1 MRVLIIGA
9 TGGTGRE
16 LVKQALERGHEVTA
30 FARNPARVR
39 IQHERLSVV
48 RGNVLDRSSVET
60 AIKGQDAV
68 LSALGHKR
76 WIFPS
81 STLSEGTRSIVESMQ
96 RHGVRRLICETSLGV
111 GDSRGRLG
119 LYYSLFVIPFIV
131 FFYFRDKRKQEE
143 VIRESG
149 LDWVIV
155 RPGRLTNGR
164 KRGEYRHGLKIGS
177 YIWTVSISRADTAD
191 FMLSQLEN
199 DTYLRHAV
207 GVAY

>member
-16 LVKQALERGHEVTA
+16 LVKQALERGHTVTA
-30 FARNPARVR
+30 FARNPGG
-39 IQHERLSVV
+39 ISMKHERLSVV
-48 RGNVLDRSSVET
+48 QGNVLDPATVEI
-60 AIKGQDAV
+60 AVKGQDAV

-76 WIFPS
+76 WIIPTS
-81 STLSEGTRSIVESMQ
+81 ILSEGTKIVVGAME
-96 RHGVRRLICETSLGV
+96 RLGVKRFVCETSLGV

-119 LYYSLFVIPFIV
+119 LYYSLFVIPVIV
-131 FFYFRDKRKQEE
+131 FFYFRDKKKQEE
-143 VIRESG
+143 VIRQSG

-164 KRGEYRHGLKIGS
+164 KRGEVRHGLKIGN
-177 YIWTVSISRADTAD
+177 YIWTVSISRADTGD
-191 FMLSQLEN
+191 FMLDQLEN
-199 DTYLRHAV
+199 DKYLRQAV